1 MRKSVCNKRKLRGR
15 ARPRNGDIS
24 LFQRFLKMGASTA
37 DCIWQRA
44 ESIPELLNPERS
56 TIMKYRLLGKSGLR
70 VSEAALGTMT
80 FGDEWG
86 WGSPKAEA
94 QKVYETY
101 RDAGG
106 NFIDTAN
113 FYTNGT
119 SETFLG
125 EFMQGHRES
134 VVLATKY
141 SNAAPGND
149 PNAAGNHRK
158 SMMQAVEAS
167 LKRLQTDYI
176 DLYWVHIWDGITPVE
191 EVMRGLDDLVRQGKI
206 LHAGISDAPAWWV
219 AQANTLAEVRG
230 WTQFIGLQ
238 IEYSLIERTVERELI
253 PMAKTLNVGV
263 LAWSPL
269 ARGVLSG
276 KYHGE
281 GKADGGR
288 MTNEGMK
295 DFLPEEKRAARII
308 SALKAVSEQVGRSMA
323 QVALAWLRYQTVPV
337 IPIIGAR
344 KVSQL
349 QDNLAS
355 LDLELSAEQLKSLD
369 GAAESSSVSPRVFTT
384 EKWFVQLGTAAC
396 GIACCSKCGTSCRI
410 VMRVLT

>member
-1 MRKSVCNKRKLRGR
+1 
-15 ARPRNGDIS
+15 
-24 LFQRFLKMGASTA
+24 
-37 DCIWQRA
+37 
-44 ESIPELLNPERS
+44 
-56 TIMKYRLLGKSGLR
+56 MKYRLLGESGLR

-101 RDAGG
+101 REAGG

-113 FYTNGT
+113 FYTGGT
-119 SETFLG
+119 SEKFLG

-191 EVMRGLDDLVRQGKI
+191 EVMRGLDDLVRQGKV
-206 LHAGISDAPAWWV
+206 LYVGISDAPAWWV
-219 AQANTLAEVRG
+219 AQANTLAELRG

-238 IEYSLIERTVERELI
+238 IEYSLIERTVERGI
-253 PMAKTLNVGV
+253 VPMAKALNLGV

-269 ARGVLSG
+269 ARGVLTG

-288 MTNEGMK
+288 MTNEGMQE
-295 DFLPEEKRAARII
+295 FLPEEQRTAPII
-308 SALKAVSEQVGRSMA
+308 SAVKSVAKQTGCSMA
-323 QVALAWLRYQTVPV
+323 QVALAWLRHRTVPV

-355 LDLELSAEQLKSLD
+355 LDVELSAEQLKSLD
-369 GAAESSSVSPRVFTT
+369 EASRIEPEFPQSIYDREMVRAIRYG
-384 EKWFVQLGTAAC
+384 GTWD
-396 GIACCSKCGTSCRI
+396 RLL
-410 VMRVLT
+410 V